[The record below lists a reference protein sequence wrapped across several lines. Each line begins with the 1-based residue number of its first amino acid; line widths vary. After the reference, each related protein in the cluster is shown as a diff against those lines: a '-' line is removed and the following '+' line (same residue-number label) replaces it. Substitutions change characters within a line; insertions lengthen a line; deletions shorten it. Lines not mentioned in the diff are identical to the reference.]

1 MTARFGCRFQAEV
14 SVCIDR
20 WRLGDAPQGT
30 HTEMHLRFLSLPAL
44 LAASLAAHAGSAD
57 DVQLTIQMI
66 GEELV
71 SGVGPNRT
79 FRVWVE
85 MPSDWSLDAVAGN
98 STMALKLTV
107 TDGSFFQHPWG
118 GPTSTSINPAFFA
131 MEPELE
137 WDSFLTIGALT
148 NVDNDVNSIGFD
160 FEDFEAG
167 LSMYDNDGGLFVLPP
182 GPQNVPVS
190 FEDDCGTSRTGIVI
204 GQFTVLGA
212 GSALNVS
219 MLLQGKDEFSD
230 VWQKAFDAY
239 EVGEDCDDNG
249 ILDYCDPDCNANGLV
264 DACEGAEDCNANG
277 VPDECETFGD
287 CNANGVPDECETLDD
302 CNANGTPD
310 ECESFDDCNENG
322 IPDECESLDDC
333 NANGIA
339 DACEPGGDCNGNGTL
354 DECESFEDCN
364 ANGIPDECDVADSDC
379 NGNGVPDTCDVA
391 AGTSLDENLDGNPD
405 ECDPDCNG
413 NGVSDLV
420 DIDAGTSDDS
430 NGNGVPDECECD
442 DIIEDG
448 VIDIFDLLQ
457 LLTDWGVCPGAV
469 DCPSDLNGDSDV
481 DLIDLLILV
490 EVFGAC

>member
-277 VPDECETFGD
+277 
-287 CNANGVPDECETLDD
+287 
-302 CNANGTPD
+302 
-310 ECESFDDCNENG
+310 
-322 IPDECESLDDC
+322 
-333 NANGIA
+333 
-339 DACEPGGDCNGNGTL
+339 
-354 DECESFEDCN
+354 
-364 ANGIPDECDVADSDC
+364 IPDECDVADSDC